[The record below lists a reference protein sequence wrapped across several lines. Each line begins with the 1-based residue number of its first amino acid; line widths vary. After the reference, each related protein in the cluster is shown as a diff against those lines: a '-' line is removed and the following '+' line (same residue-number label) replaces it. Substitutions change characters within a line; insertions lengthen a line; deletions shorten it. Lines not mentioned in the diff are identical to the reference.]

1 MSKREGGIA
10 NEIGL
15 NTILEVSNISG
26 LMNEHQWSPESN
38 KNNHNYTPEKED
50 SKIQSHPYDLDIQK
64 PVKLIDV
71 Y

>member
-38 KNNHNYTPEKED
+38 NHNYTPEKED